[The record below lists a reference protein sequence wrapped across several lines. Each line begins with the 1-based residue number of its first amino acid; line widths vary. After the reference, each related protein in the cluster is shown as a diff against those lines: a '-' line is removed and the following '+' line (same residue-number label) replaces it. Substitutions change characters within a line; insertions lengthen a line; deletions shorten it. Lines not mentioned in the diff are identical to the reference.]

1 MIITLSH
8 VLFVLFGLMVLG
20 GAIAVVTVR
29 NLFHAALWLMLTF
42 FGMAGLYVLLEAPF
56 FAAAQLFIY
65 MGAIGILIIFAIMLT
80 RAFMRQP
87 MPRANEQWW
96 LAALLAAVLL
106 GVMVFLIL
114 QNIRPNIM
122 AEAVPESTIHI
133 LGVTLVDPTGYALP
147 FEVASVLLVMALIG
161 AVTIVRER

>member
-1 MIITLSH
+1 MTITLSH

-29 NLFHAALWLMLTF
+29 NLFHAALWLMLVF

-106 GVMVFLIL
+106 GVMAFLIL
-114 QNIRPNIM
+114 QNIRPSIV
-122 AEAVPESTIHI
+122 AEAVPENTIHI
-133 LGVTLVDPTGYALP
+133 LGLALVDPTRYALP

-161 AVTIVRER
+161 AVTIARER

>member
-1 MIITLSH
+1 MTITLSH

-29 NLFHAALWLMLTF
+29 NLFHAALWLMLVF

-65 MGAIGILIIFAIMLT
+65 MGAIGILLIFAIMLT

>member
-1 MIITLSH
+1 MTITLPH

-29 NLFHAALWLMLTF
+29 NLFHAALWLMLVF

-56 FAAAQLFIY
+56 FAASQLFIY

-96 LAALLAAVLL
+96 LAVLLAAVLL
-106 GVMVFLIL
+106 GVIVFLIL

-122 AEAVPESTIHI
+122 AEAVPENTIHI
-133 LGVTLVDPTGYALP
+133 LGVTLVDPEGYALP